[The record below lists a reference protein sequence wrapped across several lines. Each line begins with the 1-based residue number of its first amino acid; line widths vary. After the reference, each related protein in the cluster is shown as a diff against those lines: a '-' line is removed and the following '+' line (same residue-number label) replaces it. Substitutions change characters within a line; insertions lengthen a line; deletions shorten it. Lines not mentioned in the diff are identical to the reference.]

1 MSRFPSFAELVEFD
15 MGLAACAALIAVY
28 LGVALLS
35 IVIEQAW
42 LGLRRLWK
50 LGKGRSNGGAG
61 AVSPQDGEQE

>member
-1 MSRFPSFAELVEFD
+1 MSRFPSFAELAEFD
-15 MGLAACAALIAVY
+15 MGLAGCAALIAVW

-50 LGKGRSNGGAG
+50 LGRDRSNGR
-61 AVSPQDGEQE
+61 